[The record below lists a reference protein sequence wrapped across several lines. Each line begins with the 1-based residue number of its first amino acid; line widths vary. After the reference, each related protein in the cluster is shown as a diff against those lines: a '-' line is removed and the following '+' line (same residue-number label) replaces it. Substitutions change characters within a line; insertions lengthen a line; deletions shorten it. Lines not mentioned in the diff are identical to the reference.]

1 MNTEEDD
8 EYVHFQLT
16 EIINSQD
23 QQIKYLESIIEHA
36 SVVISLKTN
45 NTTFKKL
52 LSEYQQKYPKQ

>member
-36 SVVISLKTN
+36 SVVISLKTD

-52 LSEYQQKYPKQ
+52 LSEYQQKYHKQ